1 MPTTA
6 TNRFLR
12 KEMDNFDKTK
22 NMDCIYEE
30 LKYSALIVA
39 KNGNE
44 YATVNVDGNDF
55 VQLFTDIHEFQKM
68 NLDQEF
74 QPKAYYFKFYIELLQ
89 KGCPGFIINP
99 QSERFMIT
107 QDMLDVIDTDYLF
120 DLDYR
125 PLTFKETLEIYD
137 SIDNKEL
144 QEFMNNDS
152 WDLQNLMEI
161 LLKSDLLT
169 LINSEKPLEE
179 IDSTGVYDCIGD
191 ISFQSIEN
199 YALIFS
205 KPLIGHN
212 HRNSYSQLVNLPLFI
227 EEALKNDLSGIM
239 LNNYTVLPRKFLIEF
254 MKTFKNPCLNDYSDF
269 AFSLGDDKQ

>member
-1 MPTTA
+1 MPTTV

-12 KEMDNFDKTK
+12 KELDNFEKTK
-22 NMDCIYEE
+22 DMDCIYGE

-39 KNGNE
+39 KNGTE
-44 YATVNVDGNDF
+44 YTTVNVDGNEF
-55 VQLFTDIHEFQKM
+55 IQVFTDIHEYQKM
-68 NLDQEF
+68 KLSLEF
-74 QPKAYYFKFYIELLQ
+74 QPKAYYFNFYIELLQ
-89 KGCPGFIINP
+89 KGYPGFIINP
-99 QSERFMIT
+99 NSERFMIAR
-107 QDMLDVIDTDYLF
+107 DILDVMDTDYLSE
-120 DLDYR
+120 LDYQ

-137 SIDNKEL
+137 SIDNREL

-152 WDLQNLMEI
+152 WDLHNLMEI

-179 IDSTGVYDCIGD
+179 IDSTGVYDCIGEV
-191 ISFQSIEN
+191 SFQSIEN

-254 MKTFKNPCLNDYSDF
+254 MKTFKNPCPDDYSDF